1 MNARTQHQ
9 PRRPQAAQPGLP
21 GQPGTPE
28 QPGWPGR
35 PAPNPG
41 PVFPP
46 GYPSGPQPSPQAP
59 PLGVPART
67 WSDAGWPGQLAER
80 LLEQRV
86 VMAHGHLDE
95 TAATVLCA
103 QLLTLDADSTDRS
116 APIRLHLQSLS
127 ADLQAALTVMDAL
140 DAVGVPV
147 HAFARGHLS
156 GPALGVLVASGRRAA
171 SPNAGFL
178 LAEPAASF
186 EGTAADLASR
196 QRQFAAML
204 DALYFRLADVT
215 GREVD
220 EIRDDAQRRLFLTA
234 AEAVGY
240 GLIQEVS
247 QTPRGA

>member
-9 PRRPQAAQPGLP
+9 PWP
-21 GQPGTPE
+21 GQPG
-28 QPGWPGR
+28 QPDEPGRPGR
-35 PAPNPG
+35 PAPYPEIPN
-41 PVFPP
+41 PP
-46 GYPSGPQPSPQAP
+46 GYPRPPWPSPQPGPQSP
-59 PLGVPART
+59 PFGAPART
-67 WSDAGWPGQLAER
+67 WSDVDWRGRLAER

-86 VMAHGHLDE
+86 VLVHGHLDE
-95 TAATVLCA
+95 SAATVLCA
-103 QLLTLDADSTDRS
+103 QLLTLDADSPDR
-116 APIRLHLQSLS
+116 AEPIRLHLQSLS

-156 GPALGVLVASGRRAA
+156 GPALGVLAASGRRVA

-196 QRQFAAML
+196 QRQFATML

-220 EIRDDAQRRLFLTA
+220 EIRDDARRRRFLTA
-234 AEAVGY
+234 SEALDY
-240 GLIQEVS
+240 GLIQEVA
-247 QTPRGA
+247 QATHRP